1 MELDST
7 LCFCFHIPKR
17 KVVNFVKQ
25 TRPKRA
31 SQISECFGAGTG
43 CGWCIPFLKQIH
55 WQIVAEDIV
64 EAEDISAEKYE
75 AMRVTYLERIKCGKR
90 EPNRP
95 DAVGPPPEL
104 MELDDGARATGWATP
119 GSEEEAEKEATKAK
133 ADDGEEREDDDWDVS
148 QYFSR
153 PRPPEPEPDEL
164 V

>member
-55 WQIVAEDIV
+55 WQIVADDIV
-64 EAEDISAEKYE
+64 ESDDVSSEEYE
-75 AMRVTYLERIKCGKR
+75 GLRLRYLDGIKQGKR
-90 EPNRP
+90 SPNRA
-95 DAVGPPPEL
+95 DTVGPPPEL
-104 MELDDGARATGWATP
+104 MELEDGSRAAGWTTP
-119 GSEEEAEKEATKAK
+119 VSAEEPKAETTPAK
-133 ADDGEEREDDDWDVS
+133 PEEDTHEGDEWDVS

-153 PRPPEPEPDEL
+153 SRPPDPEPEDL